1 MIMNYNVFPYMV
13 KISLLTSKLF
23 LALRTLLKL
32 FNELT
37 KRLTIFFKTVL
48 SLSLAASF
56 LLLYY

>member
-1 MIMNYNVFPYMV
+1 MIMNYNVFLYMV

-23 LALRTLLKL
+23 LALRTILKL

-48 SLSLAASF
+48 SLSLVASF